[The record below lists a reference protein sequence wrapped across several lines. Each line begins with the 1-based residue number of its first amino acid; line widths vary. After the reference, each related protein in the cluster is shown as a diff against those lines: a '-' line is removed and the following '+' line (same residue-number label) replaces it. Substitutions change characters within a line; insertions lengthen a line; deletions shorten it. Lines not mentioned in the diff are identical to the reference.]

1 MGKYFHNENQGLSPQ
16 DPEFDDGYDLDEAYE
31 RYLEA
36 LEEKEERDRG
46 N

>member
-1 MGKYFHNENQGLSPQ
+1 MGKYFHNKNFGLDPQ
-16 DPEFDDGYDLDEAYE
+16 DPDFDDSYDLDEAYE

-36 LEEKEERDRG
+36 LADKEEADRG

>member
-1 MGKYFHNENQGLSPQ
+1 MGKYFHDENLGVDPQ
-16 DPEFDDGYDLDEAYE
+16 DPMYNDDFDADEEYE
-31 RYLEA
+31 RFLEA

>member
-1 MGKYFHNENQGLSPQ
+1 MGKYFHNENLGLDPR
-16 DPEFDDGYDLDEAYE
+16 DPEYNEDFDLDEAYE

-36 LEEKEERDRG
+36 MEEKEERDRG

>member
-1 MGKYFHNENQGLSPQ
+1 MGKYFHNENLGLSPQ
-16 DPEFDDGYDLDEAYE
+16 DPEFNEDFDLDEAYE

-36 LEEKEERDRG
+36 LEEKEEKERG